1 MLSQDTV
8 FCLLLYTLLVSGCES
23 FLHSGMVFLITSKYA
38 ASQQVAFRNE
48 VCVQVHHAAHATCA
62 LRFWPRVTRS
72 FARFTRNDIL
82 HPIIAGHFVSGRC
95 CELNIFQRFIP
106 MTYTLPRLG
115 FCALS
120 KLTCG
125 TCGAVGCM
133 IVERAQYQ
141 WRKRTIAMQRHNSNA
156 K

>member
-1 MLSQDTV
+1 
-8 FCLLLYTLLVSGCES
+8 
-23 FLHSGMVFLITSKYA
+23 
-38 ASQQVAFRNE
+38 
-48 VCVQVHHAAHATCA
+48 
-62 LRFWPRVTRS
+62 
-72 FARFTRNDIL
+72 
-82 HPIIAGHFVSGRC
+82 
-95 CELNIFQRFIP
+95 

-125 TCGAVGCM
+125 TCGAVECM

-156 K
+156 KLPTLTKARSTERDCQMPELHDLMYKTHGLSNDYVKSPTIPRTVPSVGSNH